1 MTTQDDFTELAIA
14 FGRLGVSVNE
24 AVEGI
29 RKLQQALKNLPG
41 PASDAKPE
49 NPNQKMDL
57 EIFEE
62 KATSRIEPINNWY
75 EELLN
80 QAGHYDHLKII

>member
-1 MTTQDDFTELAIA
+1 MTDFERISISLNK
-14 FGRLGVSVNE
+14 LGVSMHE
-24 AVEGI
+24 AVEAMQ
-29 RKLQQALKNLPG
+29 KLNQMLIDQLR
-41 PASDAKPE
+41 PASSEKTE

-57 EIFEE
+57 EIFEK

-75 EELLN
+75 KELLN

>member
-1 MTTQDDFTELAIA
+1 MTDFERISISLHK
-14 FGRLGVSVNE
+14 LGVSVQE
-24 AVEGI
+24 AVEAMQ
-29 RKLQQALKNLPG
+29 KLNQALIDQLRPV
-41 PASDAKPE
+41 SSAKTE

-57 EIFEE
+57 EIFEK

-80 QAGHYDHLKII
+80 HAGHYDHLKII

>member
-1 MTTQDDFTELAIA
+1 MTDFERISISLHK
-14 FGRLGVSVNE
+14 LGVSMQE
-24 AVEGI
+24 AVEAMQ
-29 RKLQQALKNLPG
+29 KLNQALIDQLRPV
-41 PASDAKPE
+41 SSAKTE

-57 EIFEE
+57 EIFEK

>member
-1 MTTQDDFTELAIA
+1 MTDFERISISLNK
-14 FGRLGVSVNE
+14 LGISMQE
-24 AVEGI
+24 AVEAMQ
-29 RKLQQALKNLPG
+29 KLNQMLIDQLRPVSN
-41 PASDAKPE
+41 AKTE

>member
-1 MTTQDDFTELAIA
+1 MTDFERISISLN
-14 FGRLGVSVNE
+14 RLGVSMLE
-24 AVEGI
+24 AVEAMQ
-29 RKLQQALKNLPG
+29 KLNQMLIDQLRPVSSAET
-41 PASDAKPE
+41 E

-80 QAGHYDHLKII
+80 QVGHYDHLKII

>member
-1 MTTQDDFTELAIA
+1 MSLN
-14 FGRLGVSVNE
+14 RLGISMQE
-24 AVEGI
+24 AVEAMQ
-29 RKLQQALKNLPG
+29 KLNQALIDQLRPVSSTKT
-41 PASDAKPE
+41 E

-57 EIFEE
+57 EIFEK

>member
-1 MTTQDDFTELAIA
+1 MQKLNQMLIDQL
-14 FGRLGVSVNE
+14 RPVSN
-24 AVEGI
+24 
-29 RKLQQALKNLPG
+29 
-41 PASDAKPE
+41 AKTE
-49 NPNQKMDL
+49 NPNLKMDL